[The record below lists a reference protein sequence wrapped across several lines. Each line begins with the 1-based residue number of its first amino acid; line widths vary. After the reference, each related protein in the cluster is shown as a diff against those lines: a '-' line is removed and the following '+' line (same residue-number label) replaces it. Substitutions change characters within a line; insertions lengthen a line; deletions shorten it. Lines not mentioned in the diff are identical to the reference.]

1 MENIFYNVKEKIDNQ
16 RQENREMDV
25 DKLLKEINEQYFLKG
40 EGTESKMRSDISL
53 ALEIEYNTN
62 YGVKDLGK
70 ILDYYGIS
78 KRKLRKDEMIQLI
91 IFFEEDENNFELVS
105 RRRRLWTNIKELQED
120 KYFSKFI
127 IF

>member
-16 RQENREMDV
+16 RQENREIDV